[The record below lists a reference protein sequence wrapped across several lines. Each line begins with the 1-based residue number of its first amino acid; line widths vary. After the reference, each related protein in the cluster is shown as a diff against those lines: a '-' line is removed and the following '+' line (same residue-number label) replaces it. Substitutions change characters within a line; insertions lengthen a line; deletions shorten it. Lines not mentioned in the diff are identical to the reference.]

1 MYLDRS
7 KTTIRGKTYHRVLL
21 RHSYR
26 LKGKVKHRTVANLSA
41 CSEEELEA
49 IELALRHKKDLAGL
63 REAAGSNLDL
73 RQGPACGS
81 VALLQQVA
89 RRIGLV
95 DALGNQRQGKL
106 ALWQVIARVI
116 DQGSRLSAVR
126 LAGRHAACDLLG
138 LETFNEDHLY
148 ANLGWLAR
156 EQSRIEQCLYGSLH
170 AERAPEVFLYD
181 VTSSYLEGEHNALGA
196 WGYNRDGKRGKR
208 QIVIGLLCD
217 EEGRP
222 LSIEVFAGNTSDPRT
237 VGAQIKKVA
246 EKFGAEGV
254 TFVGDRGMIKGPQ
267 VRELGQ
273 AGFHY
278 ITAITKPQIRSLLE
292 REVLQPQLFESTLAE
307 VLCEEEG
314 VRYLLRRNPRRAQ
327 ETAEG
332 RQSRRAEL
340 ERRLEEANE
349 YLGAH
354 PRARV
359 AVALG
364 KLEERSKKLK
374 LEGWIGVRAQG
385 RELRL
390 EIDEAALGE
399 KARLDGC
406 YALKTDLPPETA
418 DKERVHARYK
428 DLTLVEEAFR
438 SCKTVELEMRPVHV
452 RSEQST
458 RGHALVVMLAYR
470 LVKEL
475 ERCWRTE
482 DLTVQE
488 GIDEL
493 GSLCV
498 TEILVNGKVK
508 DQLVPEGRD
517 SVKRLLDLAQV
528 KMPKR
533 IRPSGVKVTTK
544 KKLVGQRPRRSK

>member
-1 MYLDRS
+1 
-7 KTTIRGKTYHRVLL
+7 
-21 RHSYR
+21 
-26 LKGKVKHRTVANLSA
+26 
-41 CSEEELEA
+41 
-49 IELALRHKKDLAGL
+49 
-63 REAAGSNLDL
+63 
-73 RQGPACGS
+73 
-81 VALLQQVA
+81 
-89 RRIGLV
+89 
-95 DALGNQRQGKL
+95 
-106 ALWQVIARVI
+106 
-116 DQGSRLSAVR
+116 
-126 LAGRHAACDLLG
+126 
-138 LETFNEDHLY
+138 
-148 ANLGWLAR
+148 
-156 EQSRIEQCLYGSLH
+156 
-170 AERAPEVFLYD
+170 
-181 VTSSYLEGEHNALGA
+181 
-196 WGYNRDGKRGKR
+196 
-208 QIVIGLLCD
+208 
-217 EEGRP
+217 
-222 LSIEVFAGNTSDPRT
+222 
-237 VGAQIKKVA
+237 
-246 EKFGAEGV
+246 
-254 TFVGDRGMIKGPQ
+254 
-267 VRELGQ
+267 LGQ

-374 LEGWIGVRAQG
+374 LEGWIGVRAEG

-418 DKERVHARYK
+418 DKQRVHARYK

-498 TEILVNGKVK
+498 TEILVNGKAK

-533 IRPSGVKVTTK
+533 IRPGGVKVTTK